1 MSDHFSGPRAIAG
14 PAGDICDVYAFPSP
28 ESPGRLVL
36 VMTVLPQADAFA
48 LFSDGITCRFRLR
61 RLTQSGTGF
70 TFGTDEL
77 VVDCTFDAPQDGDPM
92 PRQRGWCFP
101 PAGEAVAFAVHDEQ
115 GGRGDG
121 VRVFAGRRSDPF
133 FMDVPAWRESVLG
146 GHLAFKPV
154 GTNSVEGFTVLGV
167 VVELDVAPLLR
178 DAGNALFAVVGE
190 TVAAGRLP
198 LRIERVGRPEMKNV
212 VLVWKEF
219 DAVNRD
225 LELRDLYNLED
236 AFHLGKDYAGAY
248 RARINAN
255 LAVFDGLDGKTD
267 WPLGADGAH
276 PLTELLL
283 ADYLVVDLA
292 KPHCENG
299 FLEIERAVLEGREH
313 TTCGGRS
320 LNEDAMDT
328 LYTLLIAGR
337 GPRVADG
344 VDHASVPA
352 GNTFPYLAPPPK
364 GRGQ

>member
-1 MSDHFSGPRAIAG
+1 VSDHFSGPRAIAG

-36 VMTVLPQADAFA
+36 VMTVMPQADPFA
-48 LFSDGITCRFRLR
+48 LFSDGIVCRFRLR
-61 RLTQSGTGF
+61 PLTPTATGF
-70 TFGTDEL
+70 AVGAAEF
-77 VVDCTFDAPQDGDPM
+77 VVDCAFDPPEDGDPM
-92 PRQRGWCFP
+92 PVQRGRCLP
-101 PAGEAVAFAVHDEQ
+101 PSGEPVTFTVHDER
-115 GGRGDG
+115 GGRGAG

-154 GTNSVEGFTVLGV
+154 GTNSVAGFTVLGV
-167 VVELDVAPLLR
+167 VVELDCAPLVGE
-178 DAGNALFAVVGE
+178 AGGSLFAVVGE

-219 DAVNRD
+219 DPLNRD
-225 LELRDLYNLED
+225 LELRDIYNLED

-248 RARINAN
+248 RARIDAN

-267 WPLGADGAH
+267 WPLDADGRH

-283 ADYLVVDLA
+283 ADHLVVDLA
-292 KPHCENG
+292 KPFSENG
-299 FLEIERAVLEGREH
+299 FLEIERALLEGRGH
-313 TTCGGRS
+313 TTCGGRW
-320 LNEDAMDT
+320 LNEDTMDA

-337 GPRVADG
+337 GPRVGDG

-352 GNTFPYLAPPPK
+352 GEVFPYLARPPSHP
-364 GRGQ
+364 